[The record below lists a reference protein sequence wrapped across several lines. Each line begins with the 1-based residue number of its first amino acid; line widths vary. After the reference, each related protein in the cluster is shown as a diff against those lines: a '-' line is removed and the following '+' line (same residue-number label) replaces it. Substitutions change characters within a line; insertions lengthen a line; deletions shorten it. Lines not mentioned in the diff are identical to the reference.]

1 MKIVFD
7 CRFIRI
13 DHHDGISR
21 FSSDLFAALA
31 RVSDVTALVSDERQL
46 KWLPPETDFILGND
60 PTNPLAELSL
70 PRKLNKAGATHV
82 FSPMQTM
89 GAFGRK
95 YKLVLTLHDLIYY
108 SHPKAPAFLPLHVR
122 VAWRIYHLNFF
133 AVRLLLN
140 QADAVAT
147 VSATSKGLIEQRMLT
162 SRPVH
167 VIYNAPESLPNIDAA
182 PDQRPR
188 ARTKKLVYMGSFM
201 EYKNVETLVRGLESL
216 PEYELVL
223 LSKISDKRWKQ
234 LSSLAGIAS
243 DRVKFRNGVSDQE
256 YADELSSAFALVSA
270 SKDEGFGIP
279 LVEAMRYATPLVV
292 SDIPI
297 FREVAEDAA
306 KYFEPTNPMEFV
318 NKVRELEAAG
328 EWELARSKS
337 AQRASFFSWDK
348 SASILLDVL
357 RKL

>member
-1 MKIVFD
+1 MKLIFD

-21 FSSDLFAALA
+21 FSSDLFTALSKISA
-31 RVSDVTALVSDERQL
+31 ITALVSDERQL
-46 KWLPPETDFILGND
+46 KWLPAKTDYILGNS
-60 PTNPLAELSL
+60 PTNPLAELGL

-89 GAFGRK
+89 GAFGKK

-108 SHPKAPAFLPLHVR
+108 SHPRAPASLPLHVR
-122 VAWRIYHLNFF
+122 IAWRIYHLNFI
-133 AVRLLLN
+133 AVRMLLN

-147 VSATSKGLIEQRMLT
+147 VSTTSKGLIERKNLT
-162 SRPVH
+162 KRPVH
-167 VIYNAPESLPNIDAA
+167 VIYNAPESLPNLEVA
-182 PDQRPR
+182 PGQSPR

-201 EYKNVETLVRGLESL
+201 EYKNVETLIMGMKSL
-216 PEYELVL
+216 SEYELVL

-234 LSSLAGIAS
+234 LRDIAGVAS
-243 DRVKFRNGVSDQE
+243 DQIRFSNGVSDQE
-256 YADELSSAFALVSA
+256 YVDELSSAFALVSA

-297 FREVAEDAA
+297 FREVAEDSA
-306 KYFEPTNPMEFV
+306 KYFDPTKPLDFV
-318 NKVRELEAAG
+318 EKVRELEAAG
-328 EWELARSKS
+328 EWEASSLKS
-337 AQRASFFSWDK
+337 AERASFYQWDK
-348 SASILLDVL
+348 SAGILLNVL
-357 RKL
+357 SKL